1 MEECGILSC
10 NMEDEMARQISIDG
24 VSSDRRLGTES
35 GRREFL
41 RSLGLG
47 AAGAAV
53 LGTTATFSSEAN
65 AQAVTDAAILTFALN
80 LEYLE
85 AEFYLRAATGVGLPP
100 QDIGPNPGPVIGG
113 AMVNF
118 MGNATVKAYATEIA
132 QEEHKHVQFLRAALT
147 ALTGSAISRPALDL
161 SSSFAAAALIA
172 GLGTGFSPYADP
184 NSFLLGAYIFE
195 DVGVTAYHGA
205 APLIANKVILDKAAG
220 ILAAE
225 AYHAGIIR
233 ASLFVGG
240 FASQT
245 TAISNLRAS
254 LDGTIHTQNQDDFG
268 VGTTAAPMIA
278 NLSNAMNGSLLGGFP
293 SNSPPGNNAIAFDRT
308 TRQVLNIV
316 YGGVNASSGL
326 FFPAGLNGPIR

>member
-1 MEECGILSC
+1 
-10 NMEDEMARQISIDG
+10 MATQDRMDG
-24 VSSDRRLGTES
+24 SAHDLEPRTGG
-35 GRREFL
+35 GRRQFL
-41 RSLGLG
+41 RGLGLG
-47 AAGAAV
+47 AAGAAAFGAAA
-53 LGTTATFSSEAN
+53 LSPREAN
-65 AQAVTDAAILTFALN
+65 AQAVTDAEILTFALN

-85 AEFYLRAATGVGLPP
+85 AEFYLRAATGEGLPAA
-100 QDIGPNPGPVIGG
+100 DAGPSPGPVTGG
-113 AMVNF
+113 SMVNF

-132 QEEHKHVQFLRAALT
+132 QEEHKHVQFLRAALI
-147 ALTGSAISRPALDL
+147 ALTGSAISRPALNL
-161 SSSFAAAALIA
+161 SSSFGTAAVAA
-172 GLGTGFSPYADP
+172 GLGTGFSPYTSP
-184 NSFLLGAYIFE
+184 NNFLLGAYIFE

-205 APLIANKVILDKAAG
+205 APLIANKAILDKAAG

-233 ASLFVGG
+233 TSLFVGG
-240 FASQT
+240 FSSQT

-268 VGTTAAPMIA
+268 VGTTSAPMLA
-278 NLSNAMNGSLLGGFP
+278 NLSNAMNGPLLGGFP

-326 FFPAGLNGPIR
+326 FFPAGLNGAIK

>member
-1 MEECGILSC
+1 
-10 NMEDEMARQISIDG
+10 MAKEFNNPTQQPK
-24 VSSDRRLGTES
+24 TAK
-35 GRREFL
+35 GRRDVL

-47 AAGAAV
+47 AAGVAAFGAGG
-53 LGTTATFSSEAN
+53 LSTNNAN

-100 QDIGPNPGPVIGG
+100 QDIGPSPGPVTGG
-113 AMVNF
+113 SVVNF
-118 MGNATVKAYATEIA
+118 MGNAVVQAYANEIA
-132 QEEHKHVQFLRAALT
+132 QEEHKHVQFLRAALI
-147 ALTGSAISRPALDL
+147 ALTGSAISRPALNL
-161 SSSFAAAALIA
+161 STSFATAAVAA

-205 APLIANKVILDKAAG
+205 APLITNRAILDKAAG

-233 ASLFVGG
+233 TSLFVGG
-240 FASQT
+240 FSSQT
-245 TAISNLRAS
+245 TAISNLRAK
-254 LDGTIHTQNQDDFG
+254 LDGTLGTQNQDDFG

-316 YGGVNASSGL
+316 YGAVNASSGL
-326 FFPAGLNGPIR
+326 FFPNGLNGSIK

>member
-1 MEECGILSC
+1 MTKEFKSFAQQP
-10 NMEDEMARQISIDG
+10 N
-24 VSSDRRLGTES
+24 VVK
-35 GRREFL
+35 GRREVL

-47 AAGAAV
+47 AAGAAAFGAGG
-53 LGTTATFSSEAN
+53 LSSSNAQAQ

-85 AEFYLRAATGVGLPP
+85 AEFYLRAATGAGLPA
-100 QDIGPNPGPVIGG
+100 QDIGPSPGPVTGG
-113 AMVNF
+113 SKVNF
-118 MGNATVKAYATEIA
+118 MGNAVVQAYADEIA
-132 QEEHKHVQFLRAALT
+132 QEEHKHVQFLRAALI
-147 ALTGSAISRPALDL
+147 ALTGSAVSRPALNL
-161 SSSFAAAALIA
+161 STSFATAAVAA

-184 NSFLLGAYIFE
+184 DSFLLGAYIFE

-205 APLIANKVILDKAAG
+205 APLIANKAILDRAAG

-233 ASLFVGG
+233 TSLFVGG
-240 FASQT
+240 FSSQT
-245 TAISNLRAS
+245 TAISNLRAK
-254 LDGTIHTQNQDDFG
+254 LDGTLGTQNQDDFG

-316 YGGVNASSGL
+316 YGAKNASSGL
-326 FFPAGLNGPIR
+326 FFPSGLNGSIK

>member
-1 MEECGILSC
+1 MV
-10 NMEDEMARQISIDG
+10 RQNSIDG
-24 VSSDRRLGTES
+24 AMDDQQQPRLGS
-35 GRREFL
+35 GRRQFL
-41 RSLGLG
+41 HSLGLG
-47 AAGAAV
+47 AAGAAAFGAAA
-53 LGTTATFSSEAN
+53 LSSSEAN

-85 AEFYLRAATGVGLPP
+85 AEFYLRAATGEGLPSG
-100 QDIGPNPGPVIGG
+100 DIGPSPGPVTGG
-113 AMVNF
+113 SMVNF
-118 MGNATVKAYATEIA
+118 MGNAIVKAYAIEIA
-132 QEEHKHVQFLRAALT
+132 QEEHKHVQFLRAALI
-147 ALTGSAISRPALDL
+147 ALTGSAISRPALNL
-161 SSSFAAAALIA
+161 SSSFATAALVA
-172 GLGTGFSPYADP
+172 GLGAGFNPYADP

-205 APLIANKVILDKAAG
+205 APLITNKAILDKAAG

-233 ASLFVGG
+233 TSLFVGG

-268 VGTTAAPMIA
+268 VGTTAAPMLA
-278 NLSNAMNGSLLGGFP
+278 NLSNVMNGPLLGGFP

-316 YGGVNASSGL
+316 YGAANASSGL
-326 FFPAGLNGPIR
+326 FFPAGLNGAIK

>member
-1 MEECGILSC
+1 MS
-10 NMEDEMARQISIDG
+10 RQIG
-24 VSSDRRLGTES
+24 MNGALGGRQPRFES
-35 GRREFL
+35 GRRQFL
-41 RSLGLG
+41 HSLGLG

-53 LGTTATFSSEAN
+53 FGATALPAREAN

-85 AEFYLRAATGVGLPP
+85 AEFYLRAATGEGLPP
-100 QDIGPNPGPVIGG
+100 SDVGPSPGPVTGG
-113 AMVNF
+113 SMVDF
-118 MGNATVKAYATEIA
+118 MGNATVQAYATEIA
-132 QEEHKHVQFLRAALT
+132 QEEHKHVQFLRAALI

-161 SSSFAAAALIA
+161 SSSFAAAALVA
-172 GLGTGFSPYADP
+172 GLGTGFSPYTSPD
-184 NSFLLGAYIFE
+184 NFLLGAYIFE

-233 ASLFVGG
+233 TSLFVGG

-245 TAISNLRAS
+245 AAISNLRAT

-268 VGTTAAPMIA
+268 VGTVTAPMIA
-278 NLSNAMNGSLLGGFP
+278 NLSNATNGSLLGGFP

-316 YGGVNASSGL
+316 YGAVNASSGL
-326 FFPAGLNGPIR
+326 FFPEGLNGPIK

>member
-1 MEECGILSC
+1 
-10 NMEDEMARQISIDG
+10 MARQDTMDG
-24 VSSDRRLGTES
+24 ATSYPQLKIGS
-35 GRREFL
+35 GRRQFL
-41 RSLGLG
+41 QSLGLG

-53 LGTTATFSSEAN
+53 FGATALSSNEAN
-65 AQAVTDAAILTFALN
+65 AQAVTDADILTFALN

-100 QDIGPNPGPVIGG
+100 ADIGPSPGPVTGG
-113 AMVNF
+113 SMVNF
-118 MGNATVKAYATEIA
+118 MGNAIVQAYAVEIA
-132 QEEHKHVQFLRAALT
+132 QEEHKHVQFLRAALI
-147 ALTGSAISRPALDL
+147 ALTGSAISRPALEL

-172 GLGTGFSPYADP
+172 GLSTGFSPYADP

-205 APLIANKVILDKAAG
+205 APLIANRAILDKAAG

-233 ASLFVGG
+233 TSLFVGG

-245 TAISNLRAS
+245 SAISNLRAS
-254 LDGTIHTQNQDDFG
+254 LDGTIHTQSQDDFG
-268 VGTTAAPMIA
+268 VGTTTAPMLA

-316 YGGVNASSGL
+316 YGAANASSGL
-326 FFPAGLNGPIR
+326 FFPAGLNGAIK

>member
-1 MEECGILSC
+1 MT
-10 NMEDEMARQISIDG
+10 RQTIMYG
-24 VSSDRRLGTES
+24 TPGDRQPSFGN
-35 GRREFL
+35 GRRQFL
-41 RSLGLG
+41 HSLGLG

-53 LGTTATFSSEAN
+53 LGATGFSSSEAN

-85 AEFYLRAATGVGLPP
+85 AEFYLRAATGQGLPA
-100 QDIGPNPGPVIGG
+100 QDVGPNPGPVTGG
-113 AMVNF
+113 SMVDF
-118 MGNATVKAYATEIA
+118 MGNAIVQAYATEIA
-132 QEEHKHVQFLRAALT
+132 QEEHKHVQFLRAALI

-161 SSSFAAAALIA
+161 SSSFATAALVA
-172 GLGTGFSPYADP
+172 GLGTGFSPYANP
-184 NSFLLGAYIFE
+184 NNFLLGAYIFE

-205 APLIANKVILDKAAG
+205 APLITNKAVLDKAAG

-233 ASLFVGG
+233 TTLFVGG

-268 VGTTAAPMIA
+268 VGTTTTPMIA
-278 NLSNAMNGSLLGGFP
+278 NLSNAMNGPLLGGFP
-293 SNSPPGNNAIAFDRT
+293 SNTPPGNNAIAFDRT

-316 YGGVNASSGL
+316 YGAANASSGL
-326 FFPAGLNGPIR
+326 FFPAGLNGAIK

>member
-1 MEECGILSC
+1 
-10 NMEDEMARQISIDG
+10 MASQDIDG
-24 VSSDRRLGTES
+24 ATSNPQPKLGS
-35 GRREFL
+35 GRRQFL
-41 RSLGLG
+41 HTLGLG

-53 LGTTATFSSEAN
+53 FGTAALSSSEAN

-85 AEFYLRAATGVGLPP
+85 AEFYLRAATGEGLPP
-100 QDIGPNPGPVIGG
+100 GDIGPSPGPVTGG
-113 AMVNF
+113 SMVNF
-118 MGNATVKAYATEIA
+118 MGNAVVKAYAIEIA
-132 QEEHKHVQFLRAALT
+132 QEEHKHVQFLRAALI

-205 APLIANKVILDKAAG
+205 APLIANRAILDKAAG

-233 ASLFVGG
+233 TSLFVGG

-268 VGTTAAPMIA
+268 VGTTAAPMLA
-278 NLSNAMNGSLLGGFP
+278 NLSNAMNGPLLGGFP

-316 YGGVNASSGL
+316 YGAANASSGL
-326 FFPAGLNGPIR
+326 FFPAGLNGAIK

>member
-1 MEECGILSC
+1 
-10 NMEDEMARQISIDG
+10 MASQDIDG
-24 VSSDRRLGTES
+24 ATSNPQPKLGS
-35 GRREFL
+35 GRRQFL
-41 RSLGLG
+41 HTLGLG

-53 LGTTATFSSEAN
+53 FGTAALSSSEAN

-85 AEFYLRAATGVGLPP
+85 AEFYLRAATGEGLPP
-100 QDIGPNPGPVIGG
+100 GDIGPSPGPVTGG
-113 AMVNF
+113 SMVNF
-118 MGNATVKAYATEIA
+118 MGNAIVKAYAIEIA
-132 QEEHKHVQFLRAALT
+132 QEEHKHVQFLRAALI

-205 APLIANKVILDKAAG
+205 APLIANRAILDKAAG

-233 ASLFVGG
+233 TSLFVGG

-245 TAISNLRAS
+245 SAISNLRAS

-268 VGTTAAPMIA
+268 VGTTGAPMLA
-278 NLSNAMNGSLLGGFP
+278 NLSNAMNGPLLGGFP

-316 YGGVNASSGL
+316 YGAANASSGL
-326 FFPAGLNGPIR
+326 FFPAGLNGAIK

>member
-1 MEECGILSC
+1 
-10 NMEDEMARQISIDG
+10 MASQDIDRAA
-24 VSSDRRLGTES
+24 SYSQPKLGS
-35 GRREFL
+35 GRRQFL
-41 RSLGLG
+41 QTLGLG

-53 LGTTATFSSEAN
+53 FGTEALSSSAAN

-85 AEFYLRAATGVGLPP
+85 AEFYLRAATGVGLPAA
-100 QDIGPNPGPVIGG
+100 DIGPNPGPVTGG
-113 AMVNF
+113 SMVNF
-118 MGNATVKAYATEIA
+118 MGNAIVKAYAIEIA
-132 QEEHKHVQFLRAALT
+132 QEEHKHVQFLRAALI

-161 SSSFAAAALIA
+161 SSSFAAAAMIA

-205 APLIANKVILDKAAG
+205 APLIVNKAILDKAAG

-233 ASLFVGG
+233 TSLFVGG

-268 VGTTAAPMIA
+268 VGTNAAPMLA

-316 YGGVNASSGL
+316 YGAANASSGL
-326 FFPAGLNGPIR
+326 FFPAGLNGAIK